1 MRSAATSFLR
11 PAARLV
17 ALFPGDV
24 VGFETCAPVPEGQL
38 HPGEAQLIR
47 NAIEK
52 RRQEF
57 AGGRLCA
64 RSALAELDIV
74 DFPLLVGEKRFPNWP
89 GEVVGSITHTRDYCA
104 SVVARRLHY
113 RGIGIDV
120 EQRGR
125 LGRKLEGHVC
135 TEEEREWLETLPAS
149 ERGDAATVLFS
160 AKEAFYKCQYCVTHE
175 WLGFHD
181 ATVRIDGDS
190 FEVVL
195 QKPIAE
201 LDRERCRLVGR
212 FSIGERHVFAAIGLR
227 ASPETT
233 RDVQL

>member
-160 AKEAFYKCQYCVTHE
+160 AKEAFYKCQFCVTQD
-175 WLGFHD
+175 WLGFLDVTLEVAEGEFCIALHKD
-181 ATVRIDGDS
+181 IAVLRSRKRPLIGRYHIGD
-190 FEVVL
+190 E
-195 QKPIAE
+195 
-201 LDRERCRLVGR
+201 
-212 FSIGERHVFAAIGLR
+212 HVFAGIALD
-227 ASPETT
+227 PE
-233 RDVQL
+233 